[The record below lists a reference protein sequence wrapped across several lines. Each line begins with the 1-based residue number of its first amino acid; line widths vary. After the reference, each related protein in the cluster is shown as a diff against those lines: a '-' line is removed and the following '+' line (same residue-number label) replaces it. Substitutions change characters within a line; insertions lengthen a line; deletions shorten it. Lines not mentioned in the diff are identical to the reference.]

1 MAQISLSDTAFEGV
15 RLIGRKP
22 LAVLIWAAVIF
33 VAAAVPIALFF
44 GTLAPAFTDLM
55 RHSMDGSRPSPEEM
69 MKFQLRWMA
78 ANGPIMLFSL
88 AARAVL
94 MSAVFRAVLR
104 PEDSRFAYLRLGK
117 AELLTGLVYLCVMIL
132 LFMVMFA
139 GMIVLVGLTVAS
151 AMASKAAAIGV
162 AVVLGVALIGLLFWV
177 ILRLIL
183 ALPMTFAEGQFRMFE
198 AWQLSR
204 GHALQLFFI
213 GLLAFA
219 MVLVIEMVV
228 GGVIGF
234 TAIGVIA
241 GHANGAGGAAN
252 IFHRPAAEWI
262 GQVAPWLVLGGAILA
277 LFGAAAMAIM
287 YAPLAAAYRAL
298 VAAPVAEAV

>member
-1 MAQISLSDTAFEGV
+1 MTQISLSDTAVEGV
-15 RLIGRKP
+15 RLIARKP
-22 LAVLIWAAVIF
+22 LAVLIWAVVIF
-33 VAAAVPIALFF
+33 VAAAIPIALFF

-55 RHSMDGSRPSPEEM
+55 RHSMGGSPPSPEDM

-78 ANGPIMLFSL
+78 ANGPIMLCSL
-88 AARAVL
+88 VARAVL
-94 MSAVFRAVLR
+94 MSAVFRAVLK

-117 AELLTGLVYLCVMIL
+117 AELLTGLVYLCIVIMMFL
-132 LFMVMFA
+132 LMFV
-139 GMIVLVGLTVAS
+139 GMIVLIGLTIAG
-151 AMASKAAAIGV
+151 AAASKAAAVGV
-162 AVVLGVALIGLLFWV
+162 AVVLGVALIVLLIWV

-219 MVLVIEMVV
+219 IVLVIEMVV

-234 TAIGVIA
+234 TVIGVIA
-241 GHANGAGGAAN
+241 SHASAAGGASSF
-252 IFHRPAAEWI
+252 FHRPPAEWI
-262 GQVAPWLVLGGAILA
+262 GQLAPWLVLGGAIFA
-277 LFGAAAMAIM
+277 LFGAAAMSIM
-287 YAPLAAAYRAL
+287 YAPLAAAYRL
-298 VAAPVAEAV
+298 LSAPEPQATV

>member
-1 MAQISLSDTAFEGV
+1 MTQISLSDTAFEGV
-15 RLIGRKP
+15 RLIARKP

-33 VAAAVPIALFF
+33 LALAIPITLFL

-55 RHSMDGSRPSPEEM
+55 RHSMEGSQPSPEDM

-78 ANGPIMLFSL
+78 ANGPIMLCSL
-88 AARAVL
+88 VTRAVL

-117 AELLTGLVYLCVMIL
+117 AELLTGLVYLCITIL
-132 LFMVMFA
+132 VLMLLFA
-139 GMIVLVGLTVAS
+139 GMIVLAGLTVAS
-151 AMASKAAAIGV
+151 AIASKAAAIGV
-162 AVVLGVALIGLLFWV
+162 ALVLGVVLIVLLIWV

-183 ALPMTFAEGQFRMFE
+183 ALPMTFAEGRFRMFE

-219 MVLVIEMVV
+219 IVLVIEMVV

-241 GHANGAGGAAN
+241 SHASAAGGA
-252 IFHRPAAEWI
+252 FHRPAAEWI
-262 GQVAPWLVLGGAILA
+262 GQLAPWLVLGGAILA

-287 YAPLAAAYRAL
+287 YAPLAAAYRLLSASEPQAT
-298 VAAPVAEAV
+298 V

>member
-1 MAQISLSDTAFEGV
+1 MTQISLSDTAFEGV
-15 RLIGRKP
+15 GLIVRKP
-22 LAVLIWAAVIF
+22 LAVLTWAAVIF
-33 VAAAVPIALFF
+33 VAMAIPITLLF
-44 GTLAPAFTDLM
+44 GTLAPAFMDLM
-55 RHSMDGSRPSPEEM
+55 RHSMDGSQPSPEDM

-78 ANGPIMLFSL
+78 ANGPIMLCSL
-88 AARAVL
+88 VARAVL

-117 AELLTGLVYLCVMIL
+117 AELLTGLVYLCIMIMM
-132 LFMVMFA
+132 FMIMFA

-151 AMASKAAAIGV
+151 AIASKAAAVGV
-162 AVVLGVALIGLLFWV
+162 AVVLVVALIGLLFWV

-204 GHALQLFFI
+204 GHVLQLFFI
-213 GLLAFA
+213 GLVAFA
-219 MVLVIEMVV
+219 TVMVIEMVV
-228 GGVIGF
+228 GGVIGL

-241 GHANGAGGAAN
+241 SHTRDAGGAAN
-252 IFHRPAAEWI
+252 IFQRPPSEWLAPL
-262 GQVAPWLVLGGAILA
+262 APWLVLGGAIFA
-277 LFGAAAMAIM
+277 LFGAVIVAIM

-298 VAAPVAEAV
+298 IPTESKATA

>member
-1 MAQISLSDTAFEGV
+1 MTQISLSDTAFEGV
-15 RLIGRKP
+15 RLIARKP

-33 VAAAVPIALFF
+33 LALAIPITLFL

-55 RHSMDGSRPSPEEM
+55 RHSMEGSQPSPEDM

-78 ANGPIMLFSL
+78 ANGPIMLCSL
-88 AARAVL
+88 VTRAVL

-117 AELLTGLVYLCVMIL
+117 AELLTGLVYLCITIL
-132 LFMVMFA
+132 VLMLLFA
-139 GMIVLVGLTVAS
+139 GMIVLAGLTVAS
-151 AMASKAAAIGV
+151 AIASKAAAIGV
-162 AVVLGVALIGLLFWV
+162 ALVLGVVLIVLLIWV

-183 ALPMTFAEGQFRMFE
+183 ALPMTFAEGRFRMFE

-219 MVLVIEMVV
+219 IVLVIEMVV

-241 GHANGAGGAAN
+241 SHASAAGGA
-252 IFHRPAAEWI
+252 FHRPAAEWI
-262 GQVAPWLVLGGAILA
+262 GQLAPWLVLGGAILA

-287 YAPLAAAYRAL
+287 YAPLAAAYRL
-298 VAAPVAEAV
+298 LSAPEPPATV